1 MIDEIKNKI
10 IDYVFI
16 TSKQP
21 VLLKDLLVANDL
33 YTEKM
38 RVDAS
43 KLGFRLNVAK
53 AYKAFAVIALIIIIP
68 VALIGHILLA
78 KIDSHASII
87 ASIALTALIFIY
99 FNIFREKI
107 VDIMTLKRIKDA
119 WKNHFPYFPYNE
131 YHEEVAKLYEKA
143 EKAEISKKE
152 LEVYILDNLSKE

>member
-1 MIDEIKNKI
+1 MFDKIKNKI
-10 IDYVFI
+10 INYVFI

-21 VLLKDLLVANDL
+21 VLLKDLLLANDL

-38 RVDAS
+38 HVDDS
-43 KLGFRLNVAK
+43 TLGFRLDIIK
-53 AYKAFAVIALIIIIP
+53 AYKAFAALALVVIIP
-68 VALIGHILLA
+68 IALIGHMLLA

-87 ASIALTALIFIY
+87 ASILLTALIFIY

-119 WKNHFPYFPYNE
+119 WKNHFPYFPYDE
-131 YHEEVAKLYEKA
+131 YHERVAKLYEQA
-143 EKAEISKKE
+143 EKAEIPKQE

>member
-1 MIDEIKNKI
+1 MFQDTKNKI

-43 KLGFRLNVAK
+43 KLGFRMDIGK
-53 AYKAFAVIALIIIIP
+53 AYKAFTALALVIVLP
-68 VALIGHILLA
+68 VALVAHMLLA

-87 ASIALTALIFIY
+87 VSILLTALIFIY
-99 FNIFREKI
+99 FNIFRERL
-107 VDIMTLKRIKDA
+107 VDAMTIRRIRAA
-119 WKNHFPYFPYNE
+119 WKNHFPYFPYDE
-131 YHEEVAKLYEKA
+131 YHEKVAKLYEQA
-143 EKAEISKKE
+143 EKAEIPKKE

>member
-1 MIDEIKNKI
+1 MIDKLKNKI

-43 KLGFRLNVAK
+43 KLGFRLDITK
-53 AYKAFAVIALIIIIP
+53 AYKAFAAIALVFIIP
-68 VALIGHILLA
+68 ISLIGHMLLA

-87 ASIALTALIFIY
+87 ASILFTALIFIY
-99 FNIFREKI
+99 FNIFRERI
-107 VDIMTLKRIKDA
+107 VDIMALRRIKHA
-119 WKNHFPYFPYNE
+119 WKNHFPYFPYGE
-131 YHEEVAKLYEKA
+131 YHEKVAKLYEKA
-143 EKAEISKKE
+143 EKAEISKNE

>member
-1 MIDEIKNKI
+1 MFDDIKNKI

-16 TSKQP
+16 ISKQP

-33 YTEKM
+33 HTEKM

-43 KLGFRLNVAK
+43 KLGFRMDIAK
-53 AYKAFAVIALIIIIP
+53 AYKAFAMVAFVVIIP
-68 VALIGHILLA
+68 IALIGHMLLA

-87 ASIALTALIFIY
+87 ASILLTALIFIY
-99 FNIFREKI
+99 FNIFREKL
-107 VDIMTLKRIKDA
+107 VDIMTIRRIKSA
-119 WKNHFPYFPYNE
+119 WKNHFPYFPYDE
-131 YHEEVAKLYEKA
+131 YHEKVAKLYEQA

>member
-1 MIDEIKNKI
+1 MFDKIKNKI
-10 IDYVFI
+10 LDYVFI
-16 TSKQP
+16 ISKQP

-43 KLGFRLNVAK
+43 KLGFRLNIAR
-53 AYKAFAVIALIIIIP
+53 AYIAFAVLAFVIVFPIAI
-68 VALIGHILLA
+68 VGHVLLT
-78 KIDSHASII
+78 KIDSHISILASIL
-87 ASIALTALIFIY
+87 LTALIFIY
-99 FNIFREKI
+99 FNIFREKL
-107 VDIMTLKRIKDA
+107 VDIMTINRIKQA

-131 YHEEVAKLYEKA
+131 YHAKVAALYEKA

>member
-16 TSKQP
+16 TSRQP

-43 KLGFRLNVAK
+43 KLGFRLDVAK
-53 AYKAFAVIALIIIIP
+53 AYKAFAMIAFIIIIP
-68 VALIGHILLA
+68 VALIGHMLLA

-87 ASIALTALIFIY
+87 ASITLTALIFIY

-119 WKNHFPYFPYNE
+119 WKNHFPYFPYDE

-143 EKAEISKKE
+143 EKAEISKNE

>member
-21 VLLKDLLVANDL
+21 VLLKDLLIANDL

-43 KLGFRLNVAK
+43 KLGFRLDIAK
-53 AYKAFAVIALIIIIP
+53 AYKAFAMIAFVVIIP
-68 VALIGHILLA
+68 VALIGHMLLE
-78 KIDSHASII
+78 KIDSNISII
-87 ASIALTALIFIY
+87 ASIALTAMIFIY

-107 VDIMTLKRIKDA
+107 VDIMTLKRIKSA
-119 WKNHFPYFPYNE
+119 WQNHFPYFPYDE
-131 YHEEVAKLYEKA
+131 YHEKIAKLYEKA
-143 EKAEISKKE
+143 EKAEIPKKE
-152 LEVYILDNLSKE
+152 LSVYILDKLSKE